1 MQVIYWLGKNR
12 INWCYKIPSGY
23 IRNRV
28 IVLRVLSALCWSSI
42 FFGSFWHS
50 VTFLSE
56 IQKRIVFKLSGCNI
70 KKHWKRQFFFLK
82 GIFTAHVRME
92 KFTIPV
98 QLRGINL
105 NILQIK
111 SSEKLDGTLRP
122 FHSVLLR
129 RRLQFKPKIVCVID
143 PCFVMRRDER
153 RKCHYLKEMTV
164 TKRCENKIW
173 ILCL

>member
-1 MQVIYWLGKNR
+1 MQ
-12 INWCYKIPSGY
+12 YKK
-23 IRNRV
+23 
-28 IVLRVLSALCWSSI
+28 ALEK
-42 FFGSFWHS
+42 
-50 VTFLSE
+50 T
-56 IQKRIVFKLSGCNI
+56 VF
-70 KKHWKRQFFFLK
+70 FFFLK

-153 RKCHYLKEMTV
+153 RKCHYLKEITV